1 MNDMLHFHFD
11 FIRCPPQ
18 FQPIVSLSTL
28 NSPVRFK
35 IDLNHLN
42 FTNPIPTNFSST
54 DWNVQSQ
61 TVLNQYIER
70 NSIQSDAQSQSKALH
85 SLKTK
90 NGERINGSTNV
101 EHVGEKNLVLPYETG
116 QIKFYSNS
124 NEWQCGEFGH
134 SRAPNSEMN
143 TNRIELN
150 WIELNWIELNRTE
163 PSWWQSRGK
172 SEPEVGGGEG
182 EKGVQKLAWALNS
195 DVKFTSSNRAT
206 TEHRLHSPSANL
218 GKKYHGKVNRMR
230 GSVTSAAARNES
242 NEKFSK
248 IWRWN
253 SHD

>member
-1 MNDMLHFHFD
+1 MGCLSWTYDWRTKFELCGVWSTSGGHKRPYRRRFRPEPSPHIGRSPADASTGSSSSNPLHPSNSLQTSTAS
-11 FIRCPPQ
+11 IWTTCSTSTLISSINPPQ

-124 NEWQCGEFGH
+124 NEWQCGKFGH
-134 SRAPNSEMN
+134 PRAPNSEMN

-150 WIELNWIELNRTE
+150 RIE
-163 PSWWQSRGK
+163 PS
-172 SEPEVGGGEG
+172 
-182 EKGVQKLAWALNS
+182 
-195 DVKFTSSNRAT
+195 
-206 TEHRLHSPSANL
+206 
-218 GKKYHGKVNRMR
+218 
-230 GSVTSAAARNES
+230 
-242 NEKFSK
+242 
-248 IWRWN
+248 
-253 SHD
+253 

>member
-124 NEWQCGEFGH
+124 NEWQCGKFGH
-134 SRAPNSEMN
+134 PRAPNSEMN

-150 WIELNWIELNRTE
+150 RIE
-163 PSWWQSRGK
+163 PS
-172 SEPEVGGGEG
+172 
-182 EKGVQKLAWALNS
+182 
-195 DVKFTSSNRAT
+195 
-206 TEHRLHSPSANL
+206 
-218 GKKYHGKVNRMR
+218 
-230 GSVTSAAARNES
+230 
-242 NEKFSK
+242 
-248 IWRWN
+248 
-253 SHD
+253 